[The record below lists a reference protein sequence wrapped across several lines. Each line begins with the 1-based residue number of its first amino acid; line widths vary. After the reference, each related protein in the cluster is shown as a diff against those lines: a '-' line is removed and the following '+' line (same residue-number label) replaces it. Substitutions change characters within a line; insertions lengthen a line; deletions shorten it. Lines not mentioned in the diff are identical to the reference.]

1 MVKSSRGWL
10 LLWWPMVSNL
20 FVYLFLPQELVRGC
34 QPTRNRDG
42 PGDLGSVWYPG
53 HSTTGERLEI
63 KQWKMPVWMITIIAF
78 WKATNLIPSKMSLEF
93 ARSFDGENKIHFLEI
108 SHALW
113 LLERF
118 QWLQGKIMWWYDF
131 GTYVNFPA
139 PSNVCGLFIDS
150 KLQSPSCFF
159 FFNFYEN
166 DVSRDTVWVQS
177 CLLSKVIK
185 FWFCCLFNGA
195 NTRIFLI
202 SLSGALHA
210 SPG

>member
-1 MVKSSRGWL
+1 MVKSSRAWL
-10 LLWWPMVSNL
+10 LLWWSMVSNL
-20 FVYLFLPQELVRGC
+20 FVYLFLPQELERGC
-34 QPTRNRDG
+34 QPTPNRDG

-93 ARSFDGENKIHFLEI
+93 ARSFDGENKIPFLEI

-113 LLERF
+113 FLERF

-139 PSNVCGLFIDS
+139 PSNVCGVFIDS

-159 FFNFYEN
+159 Y
-166 DVSRDTVWVQS
+166 
-177 CLLSKVIK
+177 
-185 FWFCCLFNGA
+185 
-195 NTRIFLI
+195 FLI
-202 SLSGALHA
+202 SMRMMYPGTPSEF
-210 SPG
+210 SPAFYWRL